1 MIACGLWTQ
10 FACMDKKG
18 CVDNDQKCDGYPDC
32 EDGSDETECSKSNW
46 GRDYI
51 RIN

>member
-32 EDGSDETECSKSNW
+32 EDGSDETECSKSKW
-46 GRDYI
+46 GI
-51 RIN
+51 ILK